1 MEFSMIESMQKAFEG
16 GGIWMWPILVCLVLT
31 LAIVFERAYFLYVK
45 SAEDK
50 AGLLKGLNS
59 HVLRGDINGGIR
71 FLNSQKQ
78 GPISRILKA
87 GLLRAHRDDAEV
99 QASLDEASL
108 REIPLLE
115 NRIGYLAV
123 LSNGATLLGLLG
135 TIEGMIKCF
144 EAVAKVDPAQ
154 KATILSGGISEAMNC
169 TAFGLI
175 VAIPALFFF
184 AWLNTKVQHTIDD
197 INEGIVTEMNLVLAN
212 RRLFS
217 SQVEGAGEGAGA
229 QAK

>member
-1 MEFSMIESMQKAFEG
+1 MESSMIESIQKAFEG
-16 GGIWMWPILVCLVLT
+16 GGVWMYPILICLVLVV
-31 LAIVFERAYFLYVK
+31 AIVAERAYFLYAK
-45 SAEDK
+45 SSEDK
-50 AGLLKGLNS
+50 NGLLKGLNS

-78 GPISRILKA
+78 GPIARILKA

-99 QASLDEASL
+99 QAALDEASL

-115 NRIGYLAV
+115 TRIGYLAV

-144 EAVAKVDPAQ
+144 QAVAKVDPAQ

-169 TAFGLI
+169 TAFGLFT
-175 VAIPALFFF
+175 AIPALFLF
-184 AWLNTKVQHTIDD
+184 AWLNTKVQHSIDD
-197 INEGIVTEMNLVLAN
+197 INEAIVTEMNLVLAN
-212 RRLFS
+212 RRLFTS
-217 SQVEGAGEGAGA
+217 SAEAGEGAGA